1 MAPTVKLPAKYSEA
15 RLPALPSEYKAA
27 VAAMSRLNIAEA
39 KAFKIKADT
48 LAAYAYKA
56 KDVSLVE
63 PAITTKKVAE
73 RRIGELI
80 AAAKAEGNLAKGTRG
95 SKVKGARVD
104 EKPTL
109 ASQGVD
115 KNLADRA
122 RKAAAMSEDRFVA
135 DLNKTIKIAVA
146 AIQHHTEVIK
156 AARAERHRIKK
167 ERRDKRIEQLADK
180 VFALPDKKYC
190 VIYADPEWRWE
201 AWSEKGLDATSAD
214 NHYRTSMVEAIK
226 ARDVPSICCKDA
238 VLFLWATVPM
248 LPQALEV
255 MDAWGFHYVSNFAW
269 VKDKHGTGYWS
280 RNKHELLLIGTRG
293 HIPAPLEGTQWDSV
307 IEAPRSKHSEK
318 PDKVYRR
325 IERLYP
331 GPYLELFA
339 RKERDRWWTW
349 GNEVAAEAMVSA

>member
-1 MAPTVKLPAKYSEA
+1 
-15 RLPALPSEYKAA
+15 
-27 VAAMSRLNIAEA
+27 MSRLNIAEA

-73 RRIGELI
+73 RRIGQLI
-80 AAAKAEGNLAKGTRG
+80 EEHRKAGMLAKAGRKKKLGF
-95 SKVKGARVD
+95 SKTQL
-104 EKPTL
+104 PTL
-109 ASQGVD
+109 ATQGVD

-122 RKAAAMSEDRFVA
+122 RKAAAMSEGRFVA
-135 DLNKTIKIAVA
+135 DLNKTMKIAVA
-146 AIQHHTEVIK
+146 AILHHTAVIK

-167 ERRDKRIEQLADK
+167 ERRDKRIKQLAQK

-214 NHYRTSMVEAIK
+214 NHYRTSMIEAIK
-226 ARDVPSICCKDA
+226 ARDVPSICYKDA

-248 LPQALEV
+248 LPHALEV

-318 PDKVYRR
+318 PDKAYEL
-325 IERLYP
+325 IEHYFPLLP
-331 GPYLELFA
+331 KVELNA
-339 RKERDRWWTW
+339 RKRRRGWDGW
-349 GNEVAAEAMVSA
+349 GDEAPQREAAE